1 MFHATDIFTKTNR
14 TNQNGKLFHPG
25 MFDPASP
32 QISRDSIIVIV
43 VLSARVPGQT
53 LLIKL
58 DDSLR
63 NASVGLLGWHKVCF
77 ITSLP
82 LDEEHELSRRVS
94 GSNNSLGIETSLKS
108 SRPFVTYFLGLLGGG
123 RVKRSCLALVVPWPP
138 SPTLL
143 LSHPLKLV
151 NQISTIQVVPWL
163 PSIILIAKATPF
175 EQVLRLPIPSNSLV
189 YHLLHSELFLHIS
202 HDDPTNKVE
211 EPLL

>member
-14 TNQNGKLFHPG
+14 TNKKGKHYQAVQFAPG
-25 MFDPASP
+25 RP

-43 VLSARVPGQT
+43 VLSARVPSQT

-63 NASVGLLGWHKVCF
+63 NASVGLLGRHKICF
-77 ITSLP
+77 IASLP
-82 LDEEHELSRRVS
+82 LDEEHELSRRVG
-94 GSNNSLGIETSLKS
+94 GSNNSLRIKTTLKP
-108 SRPFVTYFLGLLGGG
+108 SRPLVTYFLGLLGGG
-123 RVKRSCLALVVPWPP
+123 RVKCSCLALVVPWPT

-163 PSIILIAKATPF
+163 PSVILIA
-175 EQVLRLPIPSNSLV
+175 
-189 YHLLHSELFLHIS
+189 
-202 HDDPTNKVE
+202 
-211 EPLL
+211 